1 MFNGLANAFIAA
13 INWVIRTWNDFKLT
27 IPEVEILGQKIGG
40 FTLDTIDLPE
50 VKALAKGGALR
61 AGELALVGE
70 RGPEFWQ
77 PRTAGTVIPANRL
90 AAPAAG
96 VGSGMHIEHLQVT
109 GQTKP
114 QDTAF
119 VLTRELRRVA
129 FFGGVNYQAQATP
142 A

>member
-1 MFNGLANAFIAA
+1 
-13 INWVIRTWNDFKLT
+13 
-27 IPEVEILGQKIGG
+27 
-40 FTLDTIDLPE
+40 
-50 VKALAKGGALR
+50 
-61 AGELALVGE
+61 
-70 RGPEFWQ
+70 
-77 PRTAGTVIPANRL
+77 
-90 AAPAAG
+90 
-96 VGSGMHIEHLQVT
+96 MHIEHLQVT